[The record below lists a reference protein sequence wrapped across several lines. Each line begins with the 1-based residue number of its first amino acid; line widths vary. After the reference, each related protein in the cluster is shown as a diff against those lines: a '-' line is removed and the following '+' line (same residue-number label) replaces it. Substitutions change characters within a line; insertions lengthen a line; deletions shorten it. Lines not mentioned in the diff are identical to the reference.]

1 MLSRSGVSGVRYS
14 VTLGEV
20 WNQDFYA
27 VAVFIGWLKPMSTM
41 PIQTVD
47 VVLSVHKRCVS
58 IEPENVVVVA
68 RHHLRMI
75 LSNFYL
81 VGEEV
86 SMTSALE

>member
-1 MLSRSGVSGVRYS
+1 M
-14 VTLGEV
+14 
-20 WNQDFYA
+20 A
-27 VAVFIGWLKPMSTM
+27 TM